1 MRIGSVFMYKIDFN
15 HPCHVHFIGI
25 GGISM
30 SGLAE
35 ILMKEGFTVSGSDNK
50 ESSLTDHLTD
60 KGAVIFYGQKASNI
74 IDGIN
79 VVVYTAAIHE
89 DNEEF
94 MEAKRQGLPM
104 LSRAELLGQLMTNY
118 DTPIA
123 VSGTHGKTTTTS
135 MLSHIFLA
143 GDMDPTISVGGILK
157 AIHGNIR
164 VGSSGL
170 FVTEA
175 CEYTN
180 SFLHFFP
187 KISVILNIDADHLDF
202 FKDLDDI
209 RHSFRLFAELL
220 PEDGTLVI
228 NGDIENLSYITDG
241 LACRVVTFGREAS
254 LDYSA
259 SDIQYDEQGNA
270 SFDLIRHGIP
280 SGHVTLSV
288 GGEHNVYNALSAI
301 AVADLLGVSA
311 ETIQEGLL
319 SFHGTDRRFEYK
331 GEFNGITV
339 IDDYAHHPTEIEA
352 TLKSA
357 AHYPHRELWCIF
369 QPHTYTRTKALF
381 DEFAQA
387 LSHTDHLILADI
399 YAARETDTLGISS
412 EQLARAAASY
422 GCDAIYLPSFYEI
435 EKYVRDHCQ
444 SGDLL
449 ITMGAGDVVN
459 IGEDLLKA

>member
-89 DNEEF
+89 NNEEF

-422 GCDAIYLPSFYEI
+422 GCDAIYLPSFDEI

>member
-228 NGDIENLSYITDG
+228 NGDIENLSYITGG

-422 GCDAIYLPSFYEI
+422 GCDAIYLPSFDEI

>member
-422 GCDAIYLPSFYEI
+422 GCDAIYLPSFDEI

>member
-187 KISVILNIDADHLDF
+187 KIRVILNIDADHLDF

-422 GCDAIYLPSFYEI
+422 GCDAIYLPSFDEI

>member
-1 MRIGSVFMYKIDFN
+1 MYKIDFN

-422 GCDAIYLPSFYEI
+422 GCDAIYLPSFDEI

-459 IGEDLLKA
+459 IGEALLKA

>member
-1 MRIGSVFMYKIDFN
+1 MYKIDFN

-89 DNEEF
+89 NNEEF

-259 SDIQYDEQGNA
+259 FDIQYDEQGNA

-422 GCDAIYLPSFYEI
+422 GCDAIYLPSFDEI